1 MSVEPV
7 RRWCVGNVLFGKFWS
22 LEIFLANFWKT
33 LEVLS
38 NFLETF
44 ETLKNFKKILEESL
58 GNSLEAFTGQTESLK
73 FGSVFRPNEK
83 GQILCGCGAKAFEWK
98 PNKLEGQPKREFS

>member
-1 MSVEPV
+1 MCSRSAESISRLITLQRPFLPVKGLDMSVEPV

-44 ETLKNFKKILEESL
+44 ETLKNFKKIKKKSL
-58 GNSLEAFTGQTESLK
+58 GNSLEAF
-73 FGSVFRPNEK
+73 RPNRVTK
-83 GQILCGCGAKAFEWK
+83 IWKCVQAK
-98 PNKLEGQPKREFS
+98 